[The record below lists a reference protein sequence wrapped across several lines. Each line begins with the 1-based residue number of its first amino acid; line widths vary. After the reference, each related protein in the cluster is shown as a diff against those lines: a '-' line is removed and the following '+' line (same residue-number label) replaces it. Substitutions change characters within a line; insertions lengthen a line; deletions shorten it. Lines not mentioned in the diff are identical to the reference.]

1 MSVSE
6 SYDLSAMTETRYEPR
21 SYTSSPKAFGKT
33 SRIDWRGT
41 VAGAEVSLAAAQI
54 QHALAWQIDQALRT
68 KGETVKSY
76 CERTH
81 QPYQRT
87 AKMLN
92 GSVIMRLEDVA
103 AAALYLGVK
112 PVLA

>member
-1 MSVSE
+1 MPE
-6 SYDLSAMTETRYEPR
+6 SYDPSTMTETRYEPR
-21 SYTSSPKAFGKT
+21 SYTTSPKAFGKT
-33 SRIDWRGT
+33 SRIDWRGAA
-41 VAGAEVSLAAAQI
+41 AGTEVSLAAAQI
-54 QHALAWQIDQALRT
+54 QHALAWQIDQALRA
-68 KGETVKSY
+68 KGETVKAY
-76 CERTH
+76 CERTR

-112 PVLA
+112 PTLG

>member
-1 MSVSE
+1 VPE
-6 SYDLSAMTETRYEPR
+6 RYHLPAMTETRYEPR

-33 SRIDWRGT
+33 SRIDWKA
-41 VAGAEVSLAAAQI
+41 VAPGAEVSRSAAQI
-54 QHALAWQIDQALRT
+54 QHALAWKIDQALRAN
-68 KGETVKSY
+68 GETVKSY
-76 CERTH
+76 CERTR

-103 AAALYLGVK
+103 AATLYLGVM
-112 PVLA
+112 PALG